1 MKRLLSFLLMIVFM
15 HVQVPTA
22 FAKSGGPDLG
32 GGQNVD
38 TIGTFAGVLVPV
50 SQTNPSSTRA
60 GTTANSIG
68 LFSLG
73 VPNVGVAQGA
83 IVVFVEG
90 TAFNGSITGIADPL
104 NGNLRAIIDAVS
116 TYTIFNPLDPTGPG
130 FAVFAQGN
138 LEAEIR
144 ETAGTLTFGSVSQS
158 AFFATTRL
166 EGEAKIDI
174 FGLLEADGTPSVSN
188 TATFAVDGFKQSS
201 TVNVTTDLSIT
212 PGGNNP

>member
-22 FAKSGGPDLG
+22 FAKRGGPDIG
-32 GGQNVD
+32 GAQNVD

-50 SQTNPSSTRA
+50 SQTNPSSSRA

-73 VPNVGVAQGA
+73 VPDIGVAQGA
-83 IVVFVEG
+83 VVVFVEG
-90 TAFNGSITGIADPL
+90 TAFNGAITGIADPESGL
-104 NGNLRAIIDAVS
+104 LRGIIDAVS

-138 LEAEIR
+138 IEANIR
-144 ETAGTLTFGSVSQS
+144 ETASFTFGSVSQA

-174 FGLLEADGTPSVSN
+174 FGLLEIDGTPRVSN

-201 TVNVTTDLSIT
+201 TVNITTDLSIT